1 MHKLANIHVLV
12 YRRLLE
18 ILMLINLCYENVCN
32 SGPISMLTP
41 ECHNRF
47 YSYSSAFFWADRMH
61 ITPVPETNGGEGVN
75 TTDCDFLSRALAAR
89 PTVMNDDH
97 FNQSENGTARAARSL
112 LGSCLSSASS
122 WSLAFT
128 VELRGSRSHCGVKS
142 LLFPGVFPSAL
153 NTFT

>member
-1 MHKLANIHVLV
+1 M
-12 YRRLLE
+12 E
-18 ILMLINLCYENVCN
+18 ILILITLCHEDVCN
-32 SGPISMLTP
+32 SGPIPVLTP

-47 YSYSSAFFWADRMH
+47 YSYVQHFSETGCTSV
-61 ITPVPETNGGEGVN
+61 TPVPETNGGEGVN
-75 TTDCDFLSRALAAR
+75 TADCDFLSRALAAR